1 MDNQDNQHD
10 IQQQQPAPY
19 WLVFGALV
27 TLITISTIFFHHV
40 EGWSYFDSYYYTIVT
55 IATVGY
61 GDFVPTTTIG
71 RFAATILI
79 ILGIG
84 LFSAFVSLM
93 LKRRAT
99 KDFRRRLPKSV
110 KNTLKDGEKTIEKL

>member
-1 MDNQDNQHD
+1 MDNQNNQHNN
-10 IQQQQPAPY
+10 QQQPPAPY

-27 TLITISTIFFHHV
+27 TLITISTIFFHNV
-40 EGWSYFDSYYYTIVT
+40 EGWTYFESYYYTIVT

-61 GDFVPTTTIG
+61 GDFVPKTTIG
-71 RFAATILI
+71 RFGATILI

-93 LKRRAT
+93 LKRRAA
-99 KDFRRRLPKSV
+99 KDYKRKIS
-110 KNTLKDGEKTIEKL
+110 KTIKDSEKTIEKL

>member
-1 MDNQDNQHD
+1 MDNQNNQHNN
-10 IQQQQPAPY
+10 QQQPPAPY
-19 WLVFGALV
+19 WLVLGALV
-27 TLITISTIFFHHV
+27 TLITISTIFFHHI
-40 EGWSYFDSYYYTIVT
+40 EGWTYFESYYYTIVT

-61 GDFVPTTTIG
+61 GDFVPTTSVG
-71 RFAATILI
+71 RFGATILI

-93 LKRRAT
+93 LKRRAA

>member
-1 MDNQDNQHD
+1 MDNQNNQHN
-10 IQQQQPAPY
+10 IQQQPPAPY

-40 EGWSYFDSYYYTIVT
+40 EGWSYFESYYYTIVT

-61 GDFVPTTTIG
+61 GDFVPTTTLG

-79 ILGIG
+79 LLGIG

-93 LKRRAT
+93 LKRRGVKELGHRIPRRIKNVAEEDA
-99 KDFRRRLPKSV
+99 KDIK
-110 KNTLKDGEKTIEKL
+110 KL